1 MSDLNALRQE
11 INEITEEMMVLFEK
25 RLEVSKKVAAYKKE
39 HNLPIFQPEREKELI
54 DRYTK
59 DALYPELSQAF
70 LETLMNLSKTLQ
82 KEENKS

>member
-1 MSDLNALRQE
+1 MSDLNELRLE
-11 INEITEEMMVLFEK
+11 INEITEEMMILFEK
-25 RLEVSKKVAAYKKE
+25 RLEVSKRIAAYKKE
-39 HNLPIFQPEREKELI
+39 HNLPIFQPEREKELV

-82 KEENKS
+82 KEESEK